1 MSNLSK
7 IEAFGFQIQSKYI
20 TVQYIPFPFHE
31 NRLKYFFPHED
42 DTKKNREKAGSFI
55 EVI

>member
-1 MSNLSK
+1 M
-7 IEAFGFQIQSKYI
+7 
-20 TVQYIPFPFHE
+20 PFPFRG
-31 NRLKYFFPHED
+31 NKLKYFFPHED